1 MLSVRFLPDRLL
13 TSASDAMTDVEVEL
27 AEAWVKHWG
36 ANKPT
41 SQCIASN
48 HTYVFDYRPL
58 RNCCVLKLV
67 INEATGEEVDAYREG
82 MRLGLP
88 VDEHP
93 AENNDVGPYENL

>member
-1 MLSVRFLPDRLL
+1 MLSVRFLPDRIL

-27 AEAWVKHWG
+27 AEAWVKDWG
-36 ANKPT
+36 KNKPN

-48 HTYVFDYRPL
+48 LSYVFDYRPL
-58 RNCCVLKLV
+58 TKGCVLKLV

-88 VDEHP
+88 VDQP
-93 AENNDVGPYENL
+93 ITDIPPCLI